1 MKCEIIQK
9 EGQPHAVIPYEIYQ
23 QLLEDSEMLA
33 DLKAYDEAKARKEE
47 TFPAD
52 IVYRISLE
60 GENPLKVWREY
71 RGLTQEQLSEVI
83 GGISRAYISEI
94 ESGKKTGS
102 LKVLKKIAVALDVD
116 VDMII

>member
-33 DLKAYDEAKARKEE
+33 DLKAYDEAKAREEE

-52 IVYRISLE
+52 IVYRITLE

-71 RGLTQEQLSEVI
+71 RGLTQEQLAEAVGGYTNYQRSSSE
-83 GGISRAYISEI
+83 
-94 ESGKKTGS
+94 
-102 LKVLKKIAVALDVD
+102 LKLSA
-116 VDMII
+116 

>member
-9 EGQPHAVIPYEIYQ
+9 EGQAHAVIPYEIYQ

-47 TFPAD
+47 TFSAD
-52 IVYRISLE
+52 LVYRITLE

-71 RGLTQEQLSEVI
+71 RGLTQEQLAEAVE
-83 GGISRAYISEI
+83 GISKTYISEI
-94 ESGKKTGS
+94 ESGKKTAS
-102 LKVLKKIAVALDVD
+102 LKVLKEIAVALDVD
-116 VDMII
+116 VEMIV